1 MQARLR
7 QLSQYPKN
15 HDSLWSHFLYTL
27 LNQILYVSLIVARNR
42 RVRCP
47 MCLKLVKQLDT
58 IDRLPINHTIF
69 AHIVQ
74 KETKMAQEQGKQHP
88 IKDASVF
95 LFGEFE
101 RVQKEAHMQD
111 NPQKIDPD
119 SGLPFCVFHNDR
131 VEHFYCEAHKVTQI
145 LLRLLAAVS
154 ALR

>member
-1 MQARLR
+1 
-7 QLSQYPKN
+7 
-15 HDSLWSHFLYTL
+15 
-27 LNQILYVSLIVARNR
+27 
-42 RVRCP
+42 

-69 AHIVQ
+69 AHIVE
-74 KETKMAQEQGKQHP
+74 KETKALQEQGKQHA

-101 RVQKEAHMQD
+101 RVQKEAHMQE

-131 VEHFYCEAHKVTQI
+131 VEHFYC
-145 LLRLLAAVS
+145 
-154 ALR
+154 